1 MATSVEVA
9 RAPLLDQGPGDE
21 PRPRHDE
28 DPDADHEIEAD
39 GADGK
44 RRRKKRRIIQNSD
57 RKYCCSEEGCGK
69 KYSRAEH
76 LYRHQ
81 LNRTSLNSLESRCF
95 NEYQGNVKGAA
106 SQGPTLTNTCIQTRP
121 NIYISATT
129 RVARGASCVPTSV
142 LDIRNDIQ
150 PKGLICSV
158 KMHSRAHLSLK

>member
-1 MATSVEVA
+1 MSSVEDA
-9 RAPLLDQGPGDE
+9 RAPRADE
-21 PRPRHDE
+21 EDDSRPRHDE

-81 LNRTSLNSLESRCF
+81 LNRTSINFHDSRYF
-95 NEYQGNVKGAA
+95 IHQ
-106 SQGPTLTNTCIQTRP
+106 P
-121 NIYISATT
+121 SA
-129 RVARGASCVPTSV
+129 C
-142 LDIRNDIQ
+142 N
-150 PKGLICSV
+150 
-158 KMHSRAHLSLK
+158 